1 MLMLVFHCAVFRW
14 LGVLARHCPLTI
26 RRNAAK
32 GFLPAFGGFSFTISP
47 GCPSQRNP
55 SWANKVLPCHC
66 RHVRSSHGCLLMVLK
81 STNADNADLRG
92 ALHRFAVH
100 MDDDIILMVLQ
111 KQRSNWQVA
120 LAFFN

>member
-1 MLMLVFHCAVFRW
+1 M
-14 LGVLARHCPLTI
+14 
-26 RRNAAK
+26 
-32 GFLPAFGGFSFTISP
+32 S
-47 GCPSQRNP
+47 
-55 SWANKVLPCHC
+55 
-66 RHVRSSHGCLLMVLK
+66 
-81 STNADNADLRG
+81 NADNADFRG